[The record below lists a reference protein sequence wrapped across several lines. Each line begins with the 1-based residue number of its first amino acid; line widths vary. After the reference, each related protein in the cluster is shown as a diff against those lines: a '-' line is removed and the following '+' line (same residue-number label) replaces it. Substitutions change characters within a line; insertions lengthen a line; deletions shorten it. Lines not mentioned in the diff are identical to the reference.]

1 MLSIGGATYTEG
13 GFSSSTAASTAA
25 DNVWAMFG
33 PVQSG
38 STVKRPF
45 GMAVVDGFDFDFE
58 SSTSNMAPFA
68 SALRS
73 KMDAATT
80 AGDKPYYLSAAP
92 QCPYPDVAD
101 NDMLAGAVSFDF
113 IMVQY
118 YNNYCGLPSFVAG
131 SSTQNNFNFE
141 TWDNWAKTVSK
152 NPNVRILLGIPG
164 SPTAAGSGYTTGSSL
179 ASIITYVKS
188 FSSFGGIMIWDMSQ
202 VYANTGF
209 LDQVVQDLGAYSA
222 TPTTTTATTAAATTA
237 AATTTSAT
245 TASATSTDRA
255 TAPSPALSLPPYIN
269 SSEAVSTL
277 TSFSSTTTVTISAF
291 TTMTTKTT
299 SPGQVPENST
309 GGKLENQSGSQ
320 ALDNIYDRK
329 AGSAMGPVPVF
340 VEADLDAAYCITR
353 EHVTQSGFKSP

>member
-38 STVKRPF
+38 STVNRPF
-45 GMAVVDGFDFDFE
+45 GKAVVDGFDFDFE

-68 SALRS
+68 SELRS
-73 KMDAATT
+73 KMDAATA

-113 IMVQY
+113 VMVQF
-118 YNNYCGLPSFVAG
+118 YNNYCGLPSFVSG

-141 TWDNWAKTVSK
+141 TWDTWAKTVSK
-152 NPNVRILLGIPG
+152 NPNVRVLLGIPG
-164 SPTAAGSGYTTGSSL
+164 SATAAGSGYTTGASL
-179 ASIITYVKS
+179 APIITYVKQ

-209 LDQVVQDLGAYSA
+209 LDQIVEDLGSGTSSPTSTVA
-222 TPTTTTATTAAATTA
+222 TTTVGTTTVPTTT
-237 AATTTSAT
+237 
-245 TASATSTDRA
+245 
-255 TAPSPALSLPPYIN
+255 PSQALSLTPYIN
-269 SSEAVSTL
+269 SCNA
-277 TSFSSTTTVTISAF
+277 
-291 TTMTTKTT
+291 
-299 SPGQVPENST
+299 T
-309 GGKLENQSGSQ
+309 GGKFRNDIGRQ
-320 ALDNIYDRK
+320 ALDNIGDRD
-329 AGSAMGPVPVF
+329 AGSAMGPMRRYRLHWF
-340 VEADLDAAYCITR
+340 NAMRCTL
-353 EHVTQSGFKSP
+353 